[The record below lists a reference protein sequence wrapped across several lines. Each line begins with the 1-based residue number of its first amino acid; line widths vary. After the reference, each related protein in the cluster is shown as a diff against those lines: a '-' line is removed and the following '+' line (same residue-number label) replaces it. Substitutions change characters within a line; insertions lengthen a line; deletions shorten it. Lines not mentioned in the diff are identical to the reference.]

1 MVENGFAPHPRGG
14 GVGGGKGRTIL
25 AWSLHILLIE
35 IVKIARYKSQMYGF
49 SAKVFLFLQLT
60 DLFNNGVW
68 KDIQDEE
75 VQDEL
80 KKKKRLL
87 YYYTRLPQLVL
98 NSKADNTR
106 KNYIYTISN
115 MSCQIFTEVLV
126 CFQYLRNFG
135 WIYLLESFWYQNIRF
150 MGIICLIRESKEF
163 FLKNWWK

>member
-1 MVENGFAPHPRGG
+1 
-14 GVGGGKGRTIL
+14 
-25 AWSLHILLIE
+25 
-35 IVKIARYKSQMYGF
+35 MYGF

-135 WIYLLESFWYQNIRF
+135 
-150 MGIICLIRESKEF
+150 
-163 FLKNWWK
+163 